1 MSQPDG
7 LAALQGRRQAA
18 AARRGRALP
27 PPRHPR
33 REPPAPEPTGEA
45 QGAALAPVEPG
56 VASAELASLPASR
69 APARSATPQRGR
81 GRGGAGLRLGQFY
94 LDPASDQWIRAVRLA
109 AMQAGEDITGSAVVR
124 WAIARAAGEVT
135 PEQVIHELLAAPLHR
150 TGPGRPRR

>member
-1 MSQPDG
+1 
-7 LAALQGRRQAA
+7 
-18 AARRGRALP
+18 
-27 PPRHPR
+27 
-33 REPPAPEPTGEA
+33 
-45 QGAALAPVEPG
+45 
-56 VASAELASLPASR
+56 
-69 APARSATPQRGR
+69 
-81 GRGGAGLRLGQFY
+81 LRLGQFY